1 MSADPDFVSFIEE
14 QLEPLG
20 PLSAGRF
27 FGGHAFKQDG
37 AQFAMVMGNT
47 LYLRVDDETRPG
59 FREED
64 SEPFS
69 YTTKRGRVIVDRY
82 YAAPERLMDDPDEL
96 VAWAREAIGAARR
109 AK

>member
-1 MSADPDFVSFIEE
+1 MSADPDFISFIEE

-20 PLSAGRF
+20 LLAAGRF

-59 FREED
+59 FREEN

-69 YTTKRGRVIVDRY
+69 YTTKRGRVIVDSY
-82 YAAPERLMDDPDEL
+82 YAAPERLMDDPDDL

-109 AK
+109 AR

>member
-1 MSADPDFVSFIEE
+1 MSADPDFISFIEE

-20 PLSAGRF
+20 PLAAGRF

-59 FREED
+59 FREEN

-69 YTTKRGRVIVDRY
+69 YTTKRGRVIVDSY
-82 YAAPERLMDDPDEL
+82 YAAPERLMDDPGDL

-109 AK
+109 AR

>member
-1 MSADPDFVSFIEE
+1 MAADPDFIRFIEE

-20 PLSAGRF
+20 PLTAGRF

-37 AQFAMVMGNT
+37 VQFAMVMGNT
-47 LYLRVDDETRPG
+47 LYLRVDEETRPG
-59 FREED
+59 FRQES

-69 YTTKRGRVIVDRY
+69 YKTKRGEVTVDSY

-96 VAWAREAIGAARR
+96 VAWARDAIGAARR
-109 AK
+109 SK

>member
-1 MSADPDFVSFIEE
+1 MSADPDFISFIEE

-20 PLSAGRF
+20 PLAAGRF

-69 YTTKRGRVIVDRY
+69 YTTKRGRVLVDSY